1 MTETKYY
8 LTEGSEDLSKTYP
21 YNLMIDVYGTDFD
34 LDTFSP
40 KLIKAEMEK
49 VLNETDIKVLEL
61 RYNEKLSLEAISE
74 ILDIDCKSIEKRQ
87 AVAIRI
93 LRGKHH
99 LNNMRYFTYAEF
111 KALTDAIENLKAEI
125 EDLEERLNQ
134 YTQYAENNSI
144 LNTNINDIEVTARL
158 STRAYNC
165 ILRGAIF
172 NDISTTTV
180 GDLANL
186 VNNDFTNFMRIRNL
200 GKKIAKEILTFL
212 DDNGLLIGEEAKEFL
227 KR

>member
-1 MTETKYY
+1 MTETKY
-8 LTEGSEDLSKTYP
+8 LTEDLSKTYP

-74 ILDIDCKSIEKRQ
+74 MLGIDCKTVEKRQ

-99 LNNMRYFTYAEF
+99 LNNMRYFTYTEF

-134 YTQYAENNSI
+134 YTQY
-144 LNTNINDIEVTARL
+144 
-158 STRAYNC
+158 C
-165 ILRGAIF
+165 
-172 NDISTTTV
+172 
-180 GDLANL
+180 
-186 VNNDFTNFMRIRNL
+186 
-200 GKKIAKEILTFL
+200 
-212 DDNGLLIGEEAKEFL
+212 
-227 KR
+227 